1 LLTSIIGHLKS
12 FNFLILKSLNI
23 MKTHHYIFLTA
34 ILFVIVFYD
43 QDVGLNLGILG
54 TVYAVLTLFRTP
66 KKNKTGTLYAL
77 FATSII
83 SSIAFAW
90 YGDFPSFLAVVSS
103 LLLLGY
109 KSKNRRMEILLLV
122 PVFIV
127 NCCTSFCRFFNF
139 DKWIPQKNVPGLW
152 QKALAFIL
160 IPLVL
165 VSVFFGI
172 YSAGSDHFAAL
183 FTDYEL
189 DLNLW
194 QVFCLFVLG
203 FFIAF
208 NYWNYAVEK
217 LIYKNNYFLDNDF
230 QKDSQTPK
238 STYSF
243 LDLDAE
249 RMSGVISFVLLNI
262 LLIFFIITY
271 NYEQFYEVVK
281 TPVQLSEET
290 HERVNAVIMSI
301 VMAILV
307 IMFYFKSGFNFD
319 PKAGLLKIL
328 AKIWIFLNAIL
339 VLSAALKNYEYI
351 VNYAFTYK
359 RLGVFAFLLLSIV
372 GLVLTFIKIQKRK
385 RNIFLVNM
393 MVWYLYGT
401 ILVCSYFN
409 WGGFITSQNIKRKDF
424 AVNYHLT
431 SINFSEKALLKY
443 ADEKNDQKLKKS
455 LQDKV
460 KMETSKSF
468 LSKIMYYQT
477 IK

>member
-1 LLTSIIGHLKS
+1 
-12 FNFLILKSLNI
+12 

-54 TVYAVLTLFRTP
+54 IVYAVLTLFRTP

-77 FATSII
+77 FATSIL

-109 KSKNRRMEILLLV
+109 KSKNRRMKVLLLV

-152 QKALAFIL
+152 QKVLAFIL

-172 YSAGSDHFAAL
+172 YSAGSNHFAAL

-249 RMSGVISFVLLNI
+249 RMSGIISFVLLNI
-262 LLIFFIITY
+262 LLVFFIITY
-271 NYEQFYEVVK
+271 NYEQFYEAVK

-328 AKIWIFLNAIL
+328 AKIWIFLNTIL

-455 LQDKV
+455 LQNKV

-468 LSKIMYYQT
+468 LSKIIYYQT
-477 IK
+477 LK

>member
-1 LLTSIIGHLKS
+1 
-12 FNFLILKSLNI
+12 
-23 MKTHHYIFLTA
+23 MKTHHYIFITA
-34 ILFVIVFYD
+34 LLFVIVFYD
-43 QDVGLNLGILG
+43 QEIGLNLGILG
-54 TVYAVLTLFRTP
+54 IVYAILTLFRTP
-66 KKNKTGTLYAL
+66 EKNKTGSLYIL
-77 FATSII
+77 FGTSIL

-90 YGDFPSFLAVVSS
+90 FGDFTSFIAVVSS

-109 KSKNRRMEILLLV
+109 KSKNRRLKILFLI

-127 NCCTSFCRFFNF
+127 NCCTSFCRFFSF
-139 DKWIPQKNVPGLW
+139 DEWLPKKNVSGLW
-152 QKALAFIL
+152 QKTLAFIL

-165 VSVFFGI
+165 VSVFLGI
-172 YSAGSDHFAAL
+172 YSAGSSHFASL

-194 QVFCLFVLG
+194 QVFCLSVLG

-217 LIYKNNYFLDNDF
+217 LIYKNNHFLDNEF
-230 QKDSQTPK
+230 SRDSSIPK
-238 STYSF
+238 ATYSF

-271 NYEQFYEVVK
+271 NYEQFYEAVK

-290 HERVNAVIMSI
+290 HERVNAVILSI

-319 PKAGLLKIL
+319 PKARLLKIL
-328 AKIWIFLNAIL
+328 AKVWIFLNAVL
-339 VLSAALKNYEYI
+339 VISAALKNYEYI

-359 RLGVFAFLLLSIV
+359 RLGVFAFLLLSLV
-372 GLVLTFIKIQKRK
+372 GLTLTFIKIQKQK
-385 RNIFLVNM
+385 RNIFLVNTM
-393 MVWYLYGT
+393 IWYVYGT
-401 ILVCSYFN
+401 ILVCSYIN
-409 WGGFITSQNIKRKDF
+409 WGGFITSQNMKRKDF

-431 SINFSEKALLKY
+431 SVNFSEKALLKY
-443 ADEKNDQKLKKS
+443 AGQKNDQKLKKI

-460 KMETSKSF
+460 KNETSKTF
-468 LSKIMYYQT
+468 LSKIIYYHT